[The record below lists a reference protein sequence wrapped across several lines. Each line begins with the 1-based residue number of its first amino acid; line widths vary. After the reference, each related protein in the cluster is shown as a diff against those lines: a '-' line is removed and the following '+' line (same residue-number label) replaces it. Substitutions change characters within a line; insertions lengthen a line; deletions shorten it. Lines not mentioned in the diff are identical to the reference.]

1 MIRKAGITRITDHFA
16 RKGVEC
22 LKFDYQYNQYKFQLS

>member
-1 MIRKAGITRITDHFA
+1 MIRKAGDTSFTDHFA

-22 LKFDYQYNQYKFQLS
+22 LKVDYQYNQYKFELS